1 MDSAICARM
10 ALLLAPGTND
20 DHHGDKLRFERIL
33 VRYGGGVLILSLE
46 VFSSVRSQ

>member
-1 MDSAICARM
+1 MDSAILRADGLIVR
-10 ALLLAPGTND
+10 AGNG

-33 VRYGGGVLILSLE
+33 VRDGDGVLVLSLE